1 MNDKVGKE
9 HSSSPVR
16 LTIKTAP
23 VARNVVQNTPLLQ
36 YDSARCKL
44 PESSKLLNFYHFN
57 STLFFTLL
65 NNNSTIL
72 NMSNIKQNESMNRI
86 TNKSQLIPGRTQRPE
101 HPLLSL
107 DQENLEFVLQLV
119 LASGSLKELA
129 RYYGISYPTVRARLD
144 KLIVRLQLI
153 VESRERDEMA
163 NLLANL
169 VEASQLTSTAAQS
182 ILELHRSNH

>member
-1 MNDKVGKE
+1 
-9 HSSSPVR
+9 
-16 LTIKTAP
+16 
-23 VARNVVQNTPLLQ
+23 
-36 YDSARCKL
+36 
-44 PESSKLLNFYHFN
+44 
-57 STLFFTLL
+57 
-65 NNNSTIL
+65 
-72 NMSNIKQNESMNRI
+72 MSNVELNESVKKLAD
-86 TNKSQLIPGRTQRPE
+86 KSSLNPGQTQRPE

-144 KLIVRLQLI
+144 KLIVRLELI

-169 VEASQLTSTAAQS
+169 VEAGQLTSTAAQS
-182 ILELHRSNH
+182 ILALHRSNH

>member
-1 MNDKVGKE
+1 MN
-9 HSSSPVR
+9 
-16 LTIKTAP
+16 
-23 VARNVVQNTPLLQ
+23 
-36 YDSARCKL
+36 
-44 PESSKLLNFYHFN
+44 
-57 STLFFTLL
+57 
-65 NNNSTIL
+65 
-72 NMSNIKQNESMNRI
+72 NIELNESVKKI
-86 TNKSQLIPGRTQRPE
+86 ADKSRLIPGQTQRPE

-144 KLIVRLQLI
+144 KLIVRLELI
-153 VESRERDEMA
+153 VESREQDEMA

-169 VEASQLTSTAAQS
+169 VEAGQLTSTAAQS